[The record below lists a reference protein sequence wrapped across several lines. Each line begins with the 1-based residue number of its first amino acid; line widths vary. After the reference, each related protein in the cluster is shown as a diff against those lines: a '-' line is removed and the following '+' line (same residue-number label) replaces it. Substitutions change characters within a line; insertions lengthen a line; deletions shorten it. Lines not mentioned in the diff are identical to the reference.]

1 MAILAL
7 PDDELT
13 NILFIPHMI
22 LSEQIAAPLPTCPEK
37 RLMTAVLQQAF
48 EDWVKYHALCDER
61 SQHIATTAAQWMQA
75 DDMDWPYSC
84 ARICGVLEIDLAAMR
99 LRLFGH

>member
-7 PDDELT
+7 PDDEWNTL
-13 NILFIPHMI
+13 LFIPHMI
-22 LSEQIAAPLPTCPEK
+22 LSEQTQACAPTCPEK

-48 EDWVKYHALCDER
+48 EDWAKYHALCDER
-61 SQHIATTAAQWMQA
+61 SQRIATTAAQWMQA

-84 ARICGVLEIDLAAMR
+84 ARICGVLEIDLSALR